1 MASGW
6 IEEKMDHH
14 DRELLGKQ
22 MSQLQFAPR
31 RDGRL
36 IFGMAGVFIAGLAVG
51 GLLFAFGGKPS
62 TPTALDDG
70 RTALAFFLNG
80 TASTGPQ

>member
-1 MASGW
+1 
-6 IEEKMDHH
+6 MDHH

-36 IFGMAGVFIAGLAVG
+36 IFGMAGVFIAGLAVEG
-51 GLLFAFGGKPS
+51 CFSLLGASHLHQRLS
-62 TPTALDDG
+62 TMAGQL
-70 RTALAFFLNG
+70 
-80 TASTGPQ
+80 

>member
-6 IEEKMDHH
+6 IEEKMDRH

-36 IFGMAGVFIAGLAVG
+36 ILGMAGVFIAGLAVEG
-51 GLLFAFGGKPS
+51 CFSLLGASHLHQRLS
-62 TPTALDDG
+62 TMAGQL
-70 RTALAFFLNG
+70 
-80 TASTGPQ
+80 

>member
-1 MASGW
+1 
-6 IEEKMDHH
+6 MDHH

-36 IFGMAGVFIAGLAVG
+36 IFGLARVDAHLKIG
-51 GLLFAFGGKPS
+51 TIGRRYLLCHQRSDPYQR
-62 TPTALDDG
+62 PV
-70 RTALAFFLNG
+70 
-80 TASTGPQ
+80 